1 MKFIEKNWFI
11 VLAFLLAIGGLVWLL
26 LPHKSTAIVAAVSTP
41 VAITP
46 VAITPVAAVT
56 PVSAVVP
63 GPTKSASIGIVP
75 GKPIVLMFAWP
86 SDPTSPKSLLI
97 QCRESDITGFSVG
110 DYVTLVG
117 SKLYPGRYKIW
128 YDYSGNNPAV
138 GSVRNLYLETKFI
151 INETGTTI
159 AKA

>member
-11 VLAFLLAIGGLVWLL
+11 VLAFLLAIGGIVWYYFRT
-26 LPHKSTAIVAAVSTP
+26 KSTAIVAAVSTP

-46 VAITPVAAVT
+46 V
-56 PVSAVVP
+56 SAVVP
-63 GPTKSASIGIVP
+63 VPTKSAVFIQMP
-75 GKPIVLMFAWP
+75 TGKPIVLMFAWP
-86 SDPTSPKSLLI
+86 SDPTSAKSLLI
-97 QCRESDITGFSVG
+97 QCRESDITEFSVG
-110 DYVTLVG
+110 DYVTLPG

-138 GSVRNLYLETKFI
+138 GAVRNLYLETKFI

>member
-1 MKFIEKNWFI
+1 MKFIERNWFI
-11 VLAFLLAIGGLVWLL
+11 VLAFLLAIGGLVWYYFRT
-26 LPHKSTAIVAAVSTP
+26 KSTAIVAAVSTP
-41 VAITP
+41 GAINP
-46 VAITPVAAVT
+46 AAAVSV
-56 PVSAVVP
+56 PV
-63 GPTKSASIGIVP
+63 PTKSASIGIVA

-86 SDPTSPKSLLI
+86 SDPTSAKSLLI
-97 QCRESDITGFSVG
+97 QCRESDITDFSVG

-117 SKLYPGRYKIW
+117 SKQYPGRYKIW

-138 GSVRNLYLETKFI
+138 GAVRNLYLETKFI